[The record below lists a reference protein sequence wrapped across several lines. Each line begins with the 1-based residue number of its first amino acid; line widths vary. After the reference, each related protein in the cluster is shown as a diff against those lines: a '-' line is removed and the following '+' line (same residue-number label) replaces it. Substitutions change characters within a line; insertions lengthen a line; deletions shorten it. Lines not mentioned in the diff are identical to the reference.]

1 MTKRKNPALYE
12 KRGRPAAVTDAVVD
26 KMLHAAALGLN
37 NNQTAVYAGISKDVL
52 YKYMREHPDIKDR
65 LDTLRNRPAAVAVA
79 NVVNEIDRGNI
90 DASKWYLERKCRD
103 EYGTRPETAI
113 AIAGVGVLADKENA
127 LADYMRGFLGL
138 SGGADDKNIVDMP
151 LERP

>member
-1 MTKRKNPALYE
+1 MTRKKLPSEYK
-12 KRGRPAAVTDAVVD
+12 KRGRPAAVDNDVVD
-26 KMLHAAALGLN
+26 KLLHAAAMGLN

-65 LDTLRNRPAAVAVA
+65 LETLRNRPAAVAVA

-103 EYGTRPETAI
+103 EYGTRPDTAI
-113 AIAGVGVLADKENA
+113 AIAGVGVLADKESA

-138 SGGADDKNIVDMP
+138 SDMSGGENTIDMP
-151 LERP
+151 LKRS